1 MAATSKNGAS
11 ATSIK
16 TGDKSAAIT
25 APTPKNMTFPDV
37 SSTARSASASAAP
50 AKGSSAAPAKG
61 SATGTK
67 QAAAAPAPVPVHA
80 APRPVDPYAE
90 IASGPDSPKVPDLKT
105 GSDKAGLPVM
115 KVGGEN
121 AAPEPVSFDKGAPQA
136 VRDPAAPVSSSGGR
150 PGPQDVGGILD
161 QITDK
166 LNKGGVAPENPLPP
180 TEAKS
185 ITDQL
190 NQYDHDALET
200 AKGWEST
207 GLKAIE
213 KLKSAEF
220 THGSMKTELSKE
232 LSDRLSG
239 GGSYGAALGA
249 SIGGEEPPSLAD
261 SGYETQPEVSQASQA
276 PQVQESEVP
285 QQAGYSRQQSS
296 QWPEF
301 NSMGDLDSEA
311 QREEQNYVQNNQF
324 SDERGGGAGGGG
336 QSYNEGSEA
345 VMSQDRNGYARQER
359 NGYDRQDIPSF
370 LNQGMMR
377 ENMDT
382 GSEQGQYYKRSLIL
396 KPYYYY
402 YHHLPYAFKHPYD
415 D

>member
-1 MAATSKNGAS
+1 MLFTCTGGGQEGLRKEKRKGAPFLPS
-11 ATSIK
+11 STSIK
-16 TGDKSAAIT
+16 SLCGCHTKSEWLSNVFFRFI
-25 APTPKNMTFPDV
+25 
-37 SSTARSASASAAP
+37 
-50 AKGSSAAPAKG
+50 
-61 SATGTK
+61 
-67 QAAAAPAPVPVHA
+67 
-80 APRPVDPYAE
+80 
-90 IASGPDSPKVPDLKT
+90 
-105 GSDKAGLPVM
+105 
-115 KVGGEN
+115 
-121 AAPEPVSFDKGAPQA
+121 
-136 VRDPAAPVSSSGGR
+136 
-150 PGPQDVGGILD
+150 
-161 QITDK
+161 
-166 LNKGGVAPENPLPP
+166 GGVAPENPLPP

-190 NQYDHDALET
+190 SQYDHDALET

-213 KLKSAEF
+213 KLKSAEY

-239 GGSYGAALGA
+239 GGGYGAALGA
-249 SIGGEEPPSLAD
+249 SIEGEEPPALAD
-261 SGYETQPEVSQASQA
+261 SGYETQPQVSQSPQEA
-276 PQVQESEVP
+276 PQVQETEVP
-285 QQAGYSRQQSS
+285 QQVSYSRQQQSS

-301 NSMGDLDSEA
+301 NSIQNLDSEA

-324 SDERGGGAGGGG
+324 SDERGGG

-345 VMSQDRNGYARQER
+345 MMSQDR

>member
-1 MAATSKNGAS
+1 MFFR
-11 ATSIK
+11 SI
-16 TGDKSAAIT
+16 
-25 APTPKNMTFPDV
+25 
-37 SSTARSASASAAP
+37 
-50 AKGSSAAPAKG
+50 
-61 SATGTK
+61 
-67 QAAAAPAPVPVHA
+67 
-80 APRPVDPYAE
+80 
-90 IASGPDSPKVPDLKT
+90 
-105 GSDKAGLPVM
+105 
-115 KVGGEN
+115 
-121 AAPEPVSFDKGAPQA
+121 
-136 VRDPAAPVSSSGGR
+136 
-150 PGPQDVGGILD
+150 
-161 QITDK
+161 
-166 LNKGGVAPENPLPP
+166 GGVAPENPLPP

-190 NQYDHDALET
+190 SQYDHDALET

-213 KLKSAEF
+213 KLKSAEY
-220 THGSMKTELSKE
+220 THGNMKTELSKE

-239 GGSYGAALGA
+239 GGGYGAALGA
-249 SIGGEEPPSLAD
+249 SIEGEEPPALAD
-261 SGYETQPEVSQASQA
+261 SGYESQSQVSQA
-276 PQVQESEVP
+276 PQAPAQVQETEVP
-285 QQAGYSRQQSS
+285 QQGGYSRQQSS

-301 NSMGDLDSEA
+301 NSIENLDSEA
-311 QREEQNYVQNNQF
+311 QREEQNYVQNNQY
-324 SDERGGGAGGGG
+324 SDERGG
-336 QSYNEGSEA
+336 QSYEGSEA
-345 VMSQDRNGYARQER
+345 MMSQDR